1 MLVTGAGVLGLVLVK
16 TCSWCMR
23 AMKVSFV
30 YYLLILFSLSLLF

>member
-30 YYLLILFSLSLLF
+30 YYFLIYSLYLFLF